1 MFLLSMFLLR
11 YSRLVS
17 TNGNVHVPKKKYMQI
32 DRIGKEKYRMFVL
45 VFSHIVT
52 FLLQMGKNDL
62 GLILLNLLPLAL

>member
-1 MFLLSMFLLR
+1 MFL
-11 YSRLVS
+11 
-17 TNGNVHVPKKKYMQI
+17 KKYMQI